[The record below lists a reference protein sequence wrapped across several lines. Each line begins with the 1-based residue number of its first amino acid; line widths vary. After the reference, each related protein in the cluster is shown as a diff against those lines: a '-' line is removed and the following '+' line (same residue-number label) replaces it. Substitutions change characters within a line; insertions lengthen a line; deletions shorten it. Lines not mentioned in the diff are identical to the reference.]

1 MKEVDYREGDFDRAH
16 DSIGNLIGKGVWGKG
31 AIDELKK
38 ASKNLDE
45 AEEDIRNLDRDGAIS
60 FSHTSSEKEL
70 QELFEDF
77 EVLHRF
83 SGRVGELVHT
93 KIDRPFF
100 EDLDRFVEG
109 MRNLDASKFTTTN
122 RIGATKTETVFVNSY
137 TQEQREVPK
146 TEVTM
151 DDLFS
156 GSNVYAD
163 QLKNQFQ
170 A

>member
-1 MKEVDYREGDFDRAH
+1 M
-16 DSIGNLIGKGVWGKG
+16 
-31 AIDELKK
+31 
-38 ASKNLDE
+38 
-45 AEEDIRNLDRDGAIS
+45 
-60 FSHTSSEKEL
+60 
-70 QELFEDF
+70 
-77 EVLHRF
+77 
-83 SGRVGELVHT
+83 
-93 KIDRPFF
+93 
-100 EDLDRFVEG
+100 DRFVEG

-156 GSNVYAD
+156 GSNIYAD

-170 A
+170 EWKKLHKESRKRVAADFKLTYFYDYDNHLFELYTGTLSDRVKGYRDSLKKNKANKTGVESAY